1 MENSILQKNWYM
13 VLIKGI
19 IMILLA
25 ILIFMSP
32 ADALITYA
40 LWIGLGFSLAGI
52 FRIFQGFSAKGSYD
66 GWSWLVL
73 EGVLDLF
80 VGFILMANPILTAEI
95 LPFLIG
101 FWAGFYGLFLIVD
114 AFSGTG
120 SMGMKL
126 IAGILILILGGMIMF
141 NPLAAGFT
149 MAFWIAIILFVVG
162 FYNVIASFSL
172 K

>member
-1 MENSILQKNWYM
+1 MEDSISKNWYM
-13 VLIKGI
+13 VLLKGI
-19 IMILLA
+19 IMILLG

-32 ADALITYA
+32 ADALLTYA
-40 LWIGLGFSLAGI
+40 IWIGIGFSIAGVI
-52 FRIFQGFSAKGSYD
+52 RIIQGFSAKGTLDSW
-66 GWSWLVL
+66 GWLVL

-80 VGFILMANPILTAEI
+80 VGFILMAHPALTASI

-101 FWAGFYGLFLIVD
+101 FWAAFYGLFLIVD

-126 IAGILILILGGMIMF
+126 IAGILILILGTMILF
-141 NPLAAGFT
+141 NPIAAGMT
-149 MAFWIAIILFVVG
+149 VAVWIGIILLFVG
-162 FYNVIASFSL
+162 IYNVIISFSL

>member
-1 MENSILQKNWYM
+1 MENSISKNWYM

-25 ILIFMSP
+25 VLIFMSP
-32 ADALITYA
+32 VDALITYA

-52 FRIFQGFSAKGSYD
+52 FRIIQGFSAKGSYD
-66 GWSWLVL
+66 GWGWLVL

-126 IAGILILILGGMIMF
+126 IAGILILILGTMILF
-141 NPLAAGFT
+141 NPIAAGIT
-149 MAFWIAIILFVVG
+149 AAIWIGIILLFVGV
-162 FYNVIASFSL
+162 YNVIISFSL